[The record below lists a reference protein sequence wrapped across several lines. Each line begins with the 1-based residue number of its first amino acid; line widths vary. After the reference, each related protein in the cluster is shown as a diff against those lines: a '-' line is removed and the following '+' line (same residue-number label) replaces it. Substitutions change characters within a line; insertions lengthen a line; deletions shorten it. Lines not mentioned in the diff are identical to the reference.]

1 MQRLL
6 IVVTLILFGALSIE
20 ALIAHG
26 FIGIF
31 MSPLQSLAST
41 QIFCDLLISLTLVLI
56 WMWHDA
62 KANGRNIWPWIIATL
77 AVGSFGPL
85 VYLLTRKSTKP
96 A

>member
-1 MQRLL
+1 MQRIL
-6 IVVTLILFGALSIE
+6 IVVTLVLFGALTTEAIIE
-20 ALIAHG
+20 HG

-41 QIFCDLLISLTLVLI
+41 QIFFDLVTSLTLVLI

-62 KANGRNIWPWIIATL
+62 KASDRNFWPWLIVTL
-77 AVGSFGPL
+77 ALGSFGPL
-85 VYLLTRKSTKP
+85 LYLLTRKSNKP

>member
-20 ALIAHG
+20 ALLAHG

-62 KANGRNIWPWIIATL
+62 KASDRNFWPWLIVTL
-77 AVGSFGPL
+77 ALGSFGPL
-85 VYLLTRKSTKP
+85 LYLLTRKSNKP

>member
-1 MQRLL
+1 M
-6 IVVTLILFGALSIE
+6 FGALSIE
-20 ALIAHG
+20 AIIAHG